1 MPSKRPIPKIIALSL
16 NNMGSGLAISAAMS
30 INLRNLRSTPEGFSQ
45 TASMADQ
52 MHVYD
57 RFYSQNPE
65 NSNSYLH
72 VVLSST

>member
-1 MPSKRPIPKIIALSL
+1 MPSKRQIQKIVALSL
-16 NNMGSGLAISAAMS
+16 NNMGSRLAISAAMS

-57 RFYSQNPE
+57 YHI
-65 NSNSYLH
+65 L
-72 VVLSST
+72 